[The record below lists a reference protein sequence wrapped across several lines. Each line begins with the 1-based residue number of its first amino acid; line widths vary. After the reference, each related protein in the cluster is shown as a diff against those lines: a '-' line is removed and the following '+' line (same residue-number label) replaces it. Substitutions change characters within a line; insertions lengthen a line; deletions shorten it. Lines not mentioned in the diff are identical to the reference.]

1 MGQIFSER
9 EKKIA
14 NSLTVVEMVRAH
26 DAEIKALMTEN
37 RKKSIEAEKAKK
49 AKLFARENINRLN
62 VAIRYKPTEAK
73 QAELEAYKR
82 VLEVLK

>member
-1 MGQIFSER
+1 MGQVFSER
-9 EKKIA
+9 EKKVA
-14 NSLTVVEMVRAH
+14 NSLTVVEMVKEH

-37 RKKSIEAEKAKK
+37 RKKTIEAEKAKK

-73 QAELEAYKR
+73 QVELEAYKR
-82 VLEVLK
+82 MLEVLK

>member
-1 MGQIFSER
+1 MGQVFSER
-9 EKKIA
+9 EKKVA
-14 NSLTVVEMVRAH
+14 NSLTVVEMVKEH

-82 VLEVLK
+82 MLEVLK